1 MLHRLVSIRVNS
13 CSLYIRLIVILQGI
27 SPKDK
32 KKYQSLVSVS
42 VAFLTAG
49 SRMSEVDVYKSRL
62 ERTVKIQLSSEGR
75 SYSRKDV
82 LDRLLGAGVPRKP
95 IEALGVRE
103 RNVKWE
109 VTLCTAD
116 RNCLLQLLSP
126 AYRRLAVAKFSKLTM

>member
-1 MLHRLVSIRVNS
+1 
-13 CSLYIRLIVILQGI
+13 
-27 SPKDK
+27 
-32 KKYQSLVSVS
+32 VSVS
-42 VAFLTAG
+42 VAVLMAG

-82 LDRLLGAGVPRKP
+82 LDRLLGAEVPRKA

-109 VTLCTAD
+109 VTLCTAAD

-126 AYRRLAVAKFSKLTM
+126 AYRRLAGAKFSKLTM